1 MISAIYPGSFDPL
14 HLGHEDI
21 IIRASKLVDV
31 LYVGVLVNY
40 HKKHFLPL
48 EKRLEVLE
56 KRFEKYD
63 NIKVVTF
70 SGLLLDYCI
79 EQNITFIIKGLRNTQ
94 DFQLEMDMA
103 HGIKHVANEV
113 ETLFIP
119 CSTKYSFISSSMVRD
134 MHSTSG
140 DVTKFISKEVKEII
154 GEV

>member
-48 EKRLEVLE
+48 EKRLKVLE

-70 SGLLLDYCI
+70 SGLLLSYCV
-79 EQNITFIIKGLRNTQ
+79 ENDITFIIKGLRNTQ

-103 HGIKHVANEV
+103 HGIKHVAKDV

-134 MHSTSG
+134 MYSTSG
-140 DVTKFISKEVKEII
+140 DVTNFISKEVKELI
-154 GEV
+154 GKV